1 MARARA
7 TRAATSRLPSAGGGR
22 MRSAAVT
29 AGTSM
34 CKSMRSMS
42 GPGQPPLILGGAARV
57 RASLAGKSRLAGAA
71 AAAGV
76 HGGNQHETRG
86 IGHAMVRSRDRDLP
100 DLERLTQ
107 RIEHLRLELGQLV
120 DEEDAVMRERDF
132 ARPRAQSAADQRRHA
147 GGMMRRAERAAIGE

>member
-34 CKSMRSMS
+34 CKSMRSMR
-42 GPGQPPLILGGAARV
+42 PGQPPLILGGAARV
-57 RASLAGKSRLAGAA
+57 RAALAGKSRLAGAA

-86 IGHAMVRSRDRDLP
+86 VGHAMVRPRDRDLS

-107 RIEHLRLELGQLV
+107 RIEHLRLKFGQFV
-120 DEEDAVMRERDF
+120 EEKHAVMRERDF
-132 ARPRAQSAADQRRHA
+132 ARPRAQSDADQRR
-147 GGMMRRAERAAIGE
+147 